1 MKSNAHRQGTVLI
14 ATLTLA
20 AVALSTPGTT
30 ARAAELA
37 GATLP
42 DTLSVGDKTLKLNGL
57 GLRKKAIFK
66 VYVGGLY
73 LESPAKDAGAILAS
87 DQAKAIR
94 LHFLRDLTK
103 AQLVEAFQEGFEANA
118 KDKAGQKAAFDK
130 MLVLIPDVKEDET
143 LTFTYLPGKGTTLH
157 VGDKELGVFEG
168 KGFADAVF
176 SIWLGPKPPSEDLK
190 KDMLG

>member
-1 MKSNAHRQGTVLI
+1 M
-14 ATLTLA
+14 
-20 AVALSTPGTT
+20 
-30 ARAAELA
+30 
-37 GATLP
+37 
-42 DTLSVGDKTLKLNGL
+42 
-57 GLRKKAIFK
+57 FK

-130 MLVLIPDVKEDET
+130 MLALVPDVKEGET
-143 LTFTYLPGKGTTLH
+143 LTFSYLPGKGTTLQM
-157 VGDKELGVFEG
+157 GNKDLGAFEG

-176 SIWLGPKPPSEDLK
+176 SIWLGAKPPSADLK
-190 KDMLG
+190 KGMLG